1 VILQSSRLEEWKGQA
16 ILIAALGRM
25 KELPG
30 WEAWIAGGVQKSGE
44 SDYLSALRRR
54 VEELGISERVRFL
67 GQRSDVRQLMAA
79 ADVYCQ
85 PNTGPEP
92 FGLAFVEALQAG
104 LPVVTSGFGGAAEI
118 VDATCGILTR
128 PADIA
133 AVSTALV
140 ELIASGTGLEGTRA
154 GRRTVRSPSP
164 IGKTRSRSSRCERVH
179 RPRQTGSPGL
189 TKVDQDCWW
198 RLDGNQS
205 VY

>member
-140 ELIASGTGLEGTRA
+140 ELIDNPVRRAELGLKGPGRA
-154 GRRTVRSPSP
+154 AELCDP
-164 IGKTRSRSSRCERVH
+164 
-179 RPRQTGSPGL
+179 PRQLERLAHALQGVSAFTGHGRQEAL
-189 TKVDQDCWW
+189 V
-198 RLDGNQS
+198 
-205 VY
+205 